1 MMVTMNV
8 RRLRP
13 AVTDVLVCLVAAL
26 VTAAGSWDQVAHWM
40 PHAMI
45 VPLAAVQGLALL
57 WRRRVPIAAL
67 AATTVVSAFMI
78 TVGYPVS
85 AGFSAYCAAYALA
98 LYGGEG
104 ETAGTGAGA
113 EAAER
118 VETRRGLLAVLAAA
132 TVIFLATLAPGAR
145 NREGLWGLVTV
156 GLPVASAWVLG
167 YAIRTRRA
175 YIGEL
180 KERAAR
186 LEAQEGERAA
196 RAVADERLRI
206 ARELHD
212 VIGHSISLI
221 TIQSEAA
228 ARSAR
233 TNPAAVPGFLAT
245 ISATSRAALAEMRH
259 VLAVL
264 RPDTQAELSPQ
275 PGLDALPDL
284 VARLEAGGLST
295 RLDIERI
302 DLSPGIALTVYRIVQ
317 ESLTNVLKHAGLGA
331 RASVTVARTER
342 SITVSVHDDGV
353 GQSKPASS
361 AAHGIVGMRE
371 RAALYGG
378 TLRTGTRPTGGFEV
392 EARIPLPEEDT

>member
-1 MMVTMNV
+1 MMETMNV

-13 AVTDVLVCLVAAL
+13 AEVDWLVCLAAAL
-26 VTAAGSWDQVAHWM
+26 VTAHGTSDKVAGWF
-40 PHAMI
+40 PHGWI
-45 VPLAAVQGLALL
+45 LPLAAVQGLALL
-57 WRRRVPIAAL
+57 WRRRVPLAVL
-67 AATTVVSAFMI
+67 AATTALGAFMVI
-78 TVGYPVS
+78 VGYPDGTAS
-85 AGFSAYCAAYALA
+85 FGPGCAAYALA
-98 LYGGEG
+98 MYGSE
-104 ETAGTGAGA
+104 AASSDRAASRA

-118 VETRRGLLAVLAAA
+118 AEVWRGVVATLASAV
-132 TVIFLATLAPGAR
+132 VIILATLAPAAR
-145 NREGLWGLVTV
+145 DRPGLWG

-196 RAVADERLRI
+196 QAVADERLRI

-245 ISATSRAALAEMRH
+245 ISATSRSALSEMRH

-264 RPDTQAELSPQ
+264 RPEAQADMSPQ
-275 PGLDALPDL
+275 PGLDTLPEL
-284 VARLEAGGLST
+284 VARLEDGGLST
-295 RLDIERI
+295 RLDVEPI
-302 DLSPGIALTVYRIVQ
+302 DLPPGIGLAVFRIVQ
-317 ESLTNVLKHAGLGA
+317 ESLTNVLKHAGA
-331 RASVTVARTER
+331 DACASVTIARVEGSVR
-342 SITVSVHDDGV
+342 VSVHDDGV
-353 GQSKPASS
+353 GQSKPISS

-378 TLRTGTRPTGGFEV
+378 TLSTGTRSAGGFEV
-392 EARIPLPEEDT
+392 EARIPLPEEDA